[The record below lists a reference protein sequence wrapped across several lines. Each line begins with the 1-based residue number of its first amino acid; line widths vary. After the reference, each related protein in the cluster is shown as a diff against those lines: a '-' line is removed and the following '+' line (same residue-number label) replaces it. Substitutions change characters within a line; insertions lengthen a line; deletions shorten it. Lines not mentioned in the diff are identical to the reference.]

1 MCRYYECFNENYSI
15 KKIKIV
21 RMFVKQHVTNDFI
34 NIERVSKVKGYV
46 PFHISVNNVSILVHN

>member
-1 MCRYYECFNENYSI
+1 
-15 KKIKIV
+15 
-21 RMFVKQHVTNDFI
+21 MFVKQHVTNDFI